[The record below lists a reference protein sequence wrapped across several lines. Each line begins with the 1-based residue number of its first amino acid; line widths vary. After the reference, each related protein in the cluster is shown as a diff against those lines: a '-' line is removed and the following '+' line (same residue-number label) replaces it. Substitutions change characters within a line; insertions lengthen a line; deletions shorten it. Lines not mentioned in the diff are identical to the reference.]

1 VDLNY
6 SCTKI
11 NKKQQFM
18 LQKIYIEGGILRY
31 IHQLQDVERFRYI
44 GLIFPSKKISELK
57 KALSY
62 DVVGLMYGL
71 SKAA

>member
-1 VDLNY
+1 MELSY
-6 SCTKI
+6 SCIVPRSTKS
-11 NKKQQFM
+11 NNLCNRK
-18 LQKIYIEGGILRY
+18 IEGRILRY
-31 IHQLQDVERFRYI
+31 FHQFHDVERFRYI